1 MKYKP
6 PRERERGRRKAE
18 PQTQGPWAPA
28 CTLQPSPSELGPPRV
43 LPGWVPVGE
52 ERAELGLGL
61 QAGEQGSPPTELPHP
76 PALPLSPSFPPPL
89 LFFYFPHWIFIFLRF
104 FFSFQTVLSTIPSIS
119 PSSFLFPLPSALH
132 LSLSTH
138 CSPQPCLPSPQVPG
152 LQEGALIPPRSPQ
165 RQKVPCQQNAGAG
178 C

>member
-61 QAGEQGSPPTELPHP
+61 QAGEQSSPPTELPYP
-76 PALPLSPSFPPPL
+76 PALPLSPSFPP
-89 LFFYFPHWIFIFLRF
+89 
-104 FFSFQTVLSTIPSIS
+104 SASLSTSLTRF
-119 PSSFLFPLPSALH
+119 SSFLHFSFPSKLFFFPPFPPSLHPPSFFLYPLPF
-132 LSLSTH
+132 T
-138 CSPQPCLPSPQVPG
+138 SPSPPTVLPSPASLHPKSPG
-152 LQEGALIPPRSPQ
+152 SRSGP
-165 RQKVPCQQNAGAG
+165 
-178 C
+178 